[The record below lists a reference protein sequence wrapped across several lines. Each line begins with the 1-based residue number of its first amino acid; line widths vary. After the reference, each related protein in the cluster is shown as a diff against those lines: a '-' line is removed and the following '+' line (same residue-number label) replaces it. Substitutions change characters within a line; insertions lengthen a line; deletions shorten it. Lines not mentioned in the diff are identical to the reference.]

1 MPCSQKNQNVKQDP
15 YCNKFNT
22 DFNSGPC
29 KKKKNLKK
37 KKYKKKKRSYCK
49 YSSAHTFKSDIQS
62 EFPLLNE
69 KTKSII
75 KHLKKAGNMEM
86 IDNSKQ
92 ANKKI
97 QFILEEKGII
107 FKKKNIII
115 NTTGKKR
122 DDHLSLVQDQ
132 YRNKEQN
139 IQRRKKTALQF
150 KNITVGFKIL
160 TDQGDKIEQISRKE
174 KQNINEL
181 EEGKRTSKKV
191 QGVLENREV
200 IWKISTEV
208 TTTSCKTECLAQWME
223 IDLYTVSFL
232 NAVGKK
238 GFTSYGE
245 RGGKKTLI
253 YRRSRIRMNLTVA

>member
-1 MPCSQKNQNVKQDP
+1 
-15 YCNKFNT
+15 
-22 DFNSGPC
+22 
-29 KKKKNLKK
+29 
-37 KKYKKKKRSYCK
+37 
-49 YSSAHTFKSDIQS
+49 
-62 EFPLLNE
+62 
-69 KTKSII
+69 
-75 KHLKKAGNMEM
+75 M

-245 RGGKKTLI
+245 RGGKKNTHIQKIKNQNESNCSMIIKKMMKFQVIKKIL
-253 YRRSRIRMNLTVA
+253 NPTKQ